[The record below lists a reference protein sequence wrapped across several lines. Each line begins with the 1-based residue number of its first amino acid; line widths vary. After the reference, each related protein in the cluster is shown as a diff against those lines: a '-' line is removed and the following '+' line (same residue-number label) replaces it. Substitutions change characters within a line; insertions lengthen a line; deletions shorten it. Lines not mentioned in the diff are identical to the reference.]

1 MALLSI
7 LRLEHFVF
15 QKNQQLRYSII
26 YEAHDSLSGGH
37 FGTRRTASTIAQ
49 QFYWSRLFQE
59 VKTYVHGCATCHR
72 TKSSNQVPYGLL
84 QPLDIPEDRWK
95 RINIDFI
102 TKLPTTES
110 GNDTIVTFIDGL
122 TKRAHWVATQ
132 ETLSSKDFAQLFL
145 EYYVRLHGLP
155 NIIISDHDV
164 CFTSEFWTE
173 LMKVWKTKLA
183 MSTAFHPQTDGQA
196 EKANSIV
203 KRYL

>member
-1 MALLSI
+1 M
-7 LRLEHFVF
+7 
-15 QKNQQLRYSII
+15 
-26 YEAHDSLSGGH
+26 
-37 FGTRRTASTIAQ
+37 
-49 QFYWSRLFQE
+49 
-59 VKTYVHGCATCHR
+59 
-72 TKSSNQVPYGLL
+72 PYGLL

-183 MSTAFHPQTDGQA
+183 MSTAFHSQTDGQA